1 MLKYKKKIGVPQES
15 NLEPLRKDIFSQDI
29 NMTNI
34 ISLVLPNI
42 ISLEVGRQNEIW
54 CNLQRTRKE
63 WKVL

>member
-42 ISLEVGRQNEIW
+42 ISLEVGRQNEI
-54 CNLQRTRKE
+54 
-63 WKVL
+63 